1 MDELKKKE
9 QKQISEL
16 LFKYFIMNDKYIAV
30 QMPDGKYIPKKV
42 FCSPQLVYDMLMCGA
57 SMGTYQQKYCTDI
70 IKWICLDFDCDN
82 AEYINELVERYVR
95 PAACQLKELGIQFL
109 AEYSGR
115 RGIHLWIH
123 FRGTIT
129 KALGY
134 KIIDK
139 ISRGYRKRIREERY
153 LALDLFPAVAG
164 GSNKL
169 GKQVKLPLS
178 KHRKGKMSFF
188 IPNIIEGDIRE
199 WLHLPER
206 DDFWKIQRDI
216 LQGYKRNDP
225 ESIWSILEICPDET
239 EIAKSLLYRKEFLL
253 TDKKISLEEIQ
264 QKCGDCKIIRQ
275 IIDRAIE
282 GNLRYLDRLVL
293 AGCFGKMDRGN
304 FLIDIMSSQSNYKAD
319 VTQKYLDAVKE
330 RYYPITLLYLYD
342 LYDEQMEEELNP
354 KETILSY
361 IARKLGLSDSICSLE
376 EIQQKDSEIR
386 GRSFFEMI
394 RDKEFQYMAYDN
406 EVLTVND
413 YLKIKNL
420 KWYDFQILE
429 SRLKIIMS
437 AEWKEGRGPEKRYSV
452 FKRWEEGKESPRCL
466 VTLNITDRI
475 LTTALIFELVK
486 ETGWRFHSYSYNLNF
501 FDYGSVFIPWFHAW
515 KSFKQEVEN
524 YLYLDFF
531 KEYGMI
537 KLDLTNFY
545 DSIYMHA
552 LYQQMNETLSEKTLE
567 KEKVKRIL
575 DYLCWYTESLMSSIH
590 GDIRGIPQGPAY
602 ARVLAELFLSTI
614 LAEFCKIYNY
624 KDTNCRIIRYVDDIY
639 VIYYGLDGKAFL
651 QRFHN
656 YVEKRGLQINRG
668 KSAVYERIGN
678 MKGWEKEAIFG
689 DSEKNYALK
698 SIQELELEDEDQQQ
712 EKIREF
718 EKYLYRKGK
727 WSISDANFILNRCL
741 DPIFVEQY
749 LNYYG
754 EQLIQQKVG
763 RGSIY
768 SRLYHEIF
776 EREKWMRKFFSKQL
790 YRNIPL
796 GTVNFGNFISMCYF
810 GISKILLLQ
819 KEQQWEFVQWLMELQ
834 NLEIEE
840 ESTIRVIKKLI
851 YSGKGQADENN

>member
-342 LYDEQMEEELNP
+342 LYDG
-354 KETILSY
+354 
-361 IARKLGLSDSICSLE
+361 A
-376 EIQQKDSEIR
+376 
-386 GRSFFEMI
+386 
-394 RDKEFQYMAYDN
+394 
-406 EVLTVND
+406 
-413 YLKIKNL
+413 
-420 KWYDFQILE
+420 
-429 SRLKIIMS
+429 
-437 AEWKEGRGPEKRYSV
+437 
-452 FKRWEEGKESPRCL
+452 
-466 VTLNITDRI
+466 
-475 LTTALIFELVK
+475 
-486 ETGWRFHSYSYNLNF
+486 
-501 FDYGSVFIPWFHAW
+501 
-515 KSFKQEVEN
+515 
-524 YLYLDFF
+524 
-531 KEYGMI
+531 
-537 KLDLTNFY
+537 
-545 DSIYMHA
+545 
-552 LYQQMNETLSEKTLE
+552 LSET
-567 KEKVKRIL
+567 
-575 DYLCWYTESLMSSIH
+575 H
-590 GDIRGIPQGPAY
+590 
-602 ARVLAELFLSTI
+602 
-614 LAEFCKIYNY
+614 
-624 KDTNCRIIRYVDDIY
+624 
-639 VIYYGLDGKAFL
+639 
-651 QRFHN
+651 
-656 YVEKRGLQINRG
+656 
-668 KSAVYERIGN
+668 
-678 MKGWEKEAIFG
+678 
-689 DSEKNYALK
+689 
-698 SIQELELEDEDQQQ
+698 
-712 EKIREF
+712 
-718 EKYLYRKGK
+718 
-727 WSISDANFILNRCL
+727 
-741 DPIFVEQY
+741 
-749 LNYYG
+749 
-754 EQLIQQKVG
+754 
-763 RGSIY
+763 
-768 SRLYHEIF
+768 
-776 EREKWMRKFFSKQL
+776 
-790 YRNIPL
+790 
-796 GTVNFGNFISMCYF
+796 
-810 GISKILLLQ
+810 
-819 KEQQWEFVQWLMELQ
+819 
-834 NLEIEE
+834 
-840 ESTIRVIKKLI
+840 
-851 YSGKGQADENN
+851 

>member
-1 MDELKKKE
+1 M
-9 QKQISEL
+9 
-16 LFKYFIMNDKYIAV
+16 
-30 QMPDGKYIPKKV
+30 
-42 FCSPQLVYDMLMCGA
+42 
-57 SMGTYQQKYCTDI
+57 
-70 IKWICLDFDCDN
+70 DFDCDN

-342 LYDEQMEEELNP
+342 LYDGARS
-354 KETILSY
+354 ET
-361 IARKLGLSDSICSLE
+361 
-376 EIQQKDSEIR
+376 Q
-386 GRSFFEMI
+386 
-394 RDKEFQYMAYDN
+394 
-406 EVLTVND
+406 
-413 YLKIKNL
+413 
-420 KWYDFQILE
+420 
-429 SRLKIIMS
+429 
-437 AEWKEGRGPEKRYSV
+437 
-452 FKRWEEGKESPRCL
+452 
-466 VTLNITDRI
+466 
-475 LTTALIFELVK
+475 
-486 ETGWRFHSYSYNLNF
+486 
-501 FDYGSVFIPWFHAW
+501 
-515 KSFKQEVEN
+515 
-524 YLYLDFF
+524 
-531 KEYGMI
+531 
-537 KLDLTNFY
+537 
-545 DSIYMHA
+545 
-552 LYQQMNETLSEKTLE
+552 
-567 KEKVKRIL
+567 
-575 DYLCWYTESLMSSIH
+575 
-590 GDIRGIPQGPAY
+590 
-602 ARVLAELFLSTI
+602 
-614 LAEFCKIYNY
+614 
-624 KDTNCRIIRYVDDIY
+624 
-639 VIYYGLDGKAFL
+639 
-651 QRFHN
+651 
-656 YVEKRGLQINRG
+656 
-668 KSAVYERIGN
+668 
-678 MKGWEKEAIFG
+678 
-689 DSEKNYALK
+689 
-698 SIQELELEDEDQQQ
+698 
-712 EKIREF
+712 
-718 EKYLYRKGK
+718 
-727 WSISDANFILNRCL
+727 
-741 DPIFVEQY
+741 
-749 LNYYG
+749 
-754 EQLIQQKVG
+754 
-763 RGSIY
+763 
-768 SRLYHEIF
+768 
-776 EREKWMRKFFSKQL
+776 
-790 YRNIPL
+790 
-796 GTVNFGNFISMCYF
+796 
-810 GISKILLLQ
+810 
-819 KEQQWEFVQWLMELQ
+819 
-834 NLEIEE
+834 
-840 ESTIRVIKKLI
+840 
-851 YSGKGQADENN
+851 